1 MSLKRRQSMD
11 VGGGGEERLEEG
23 PSHGYGLQPLKELA
37 AGRNQSQVQ

>member
-1 MSLKRRQSMD
+1 MD